1 MSGSYTGAVCS
12 RSPWGPV
19 QGNSMVVGLGRQH
32 TCKVIKDSPLTS
44 VEYNKFRKELYKLT
58 LKITQ

>member
-19 QGNSMVVGLGRQH
+19 QENSMVVGLGRQH

-44 VEYNKFRKELYKLT
+44 VEYNKFRKYN
-58 LKITQ
+58 